1 MRMLRNAGPVAW
13 IPARSVKNQ
22 LSTVPMNAWSC
33 ERAPLRAAWST
44 QDSRGV
50 LPCSR
55 NRDGLDDQDTEMSP
69 NLLGTTPRAQ
79 RRPSGCGLMLHVAYP
94 GSTGVTPSTCS
105 VSCTVGDAPQPWA
118 RLAVARLTPPELF
131 LNSHRPP
138 VYSGSAGST
147 I

>member
-1 MRMLRNAGPVAW
+1 MTALAPAGTAMV
-13 IPARSVKNQ
+13 PA
-22 LSTVPMNAWSC
+22 VP
-33 ERAPLRAAWST
+33 
-44 QDSRGV
+44 RGV
-50 LPCSR
+50 LACSR

-131 LNSHRPP
+131 LNSHSPP
-138 VYSGSAGST
+138 V
-147 I
+147 